1 MCPRIWICIDVT
13 DAFYRTL
20 LMLPSDAYYNILTI
34 YISKALIFIHQTED
48 FSEIRDM
55 KYFVSYYVDV
65 KHFYSALK
73 YSF

>member
-1 MCPRIWICIDVT
+1 
-13 DAFYRTL
+13 
-20 LMLPSDAYYNILTI
+20 MLPSDAYYNILTI
-34 YISKALIFIHQTED
+34 YIIKALIFIHQTAD
-48 FSEIRDM
+48 FSEILDM